1 MPTTKVR
8 LPDQRGS
15 PKPAGMSISPSDVVS
30 MGAGALKNMRSFIGR
45 GAKVGTPITFVC
57 GAIADLAS
65 TIAKFSFY
73 LLIIAVCTALLSGML
88 WFFRYRRRFLAA
100 AQDGVMQPEE
110 VIALGE
116 RNVWSVMFAF
126 SVIATVVM
134 GGFVIAEKY
143 AGDGDKGVLA
153 TVVPGM
159 DKVQEALFRVEKKV
173 AAVKEDTA
181 AIRKDTGALREDT
194 AKIAASVDEI
204 AKRFDSLAAT
214 GGIIPGAKTPEEHY
228 HNARVQE
235 LGGNFAAARKEYA
248 DYLAANLDVLD
259 PWQSYTAMLKAQEG
273 RAGAIETL
281 RYFGEKITPRTAS
294 HETALA
300 LLDEQRD
307 PRLAKLHALAAKYPD
322 YGPLP
327 FLLSEEFSDTKRG
340 EQSVAD
346 KRAEKEWL
354 EKFRAAHA
362 DGKFL
367 KYFLDKKE
375 AQKWLDSAEAR
386 RAKLAAMP
394 EKALENPVTLTMTQG
409 NAGWN
414 AAFVLLDYKVKEIF
428 CKVDGQGD
436 FQSTGH
442 LTIQNPQTGL
452 PMARLDL
459 PLPDIA
465 PGEHTIELKY
475 TDKNDQT
482 NGPYTLKFSTED
494 AKMAQAKMMLNT
506 TFASW
511 LMFRDYE
518 GRRLLYFTGL
528 LGYRPVLKE
537 IRYSLNSD
545 ALDRTFEFKLSEK
558 MYETGTDIF
567 VAVPNDTESAHVQ
580 ATFKDGTKSAVHKFV
595 PKP

>member
-1 MPTTKVR
+1 
-8 LPDQRGS
+8 
-15 PKPAGMSISPSDVVS
+15 
-30 MGAGALKNMRSFIGR
+30 MGTGALNNMRSFVER
-45 GAKVGTPITFVC
+45 GAKVGTPVTFVC

-73 LLIIAVCTALLSGML
+73 LAIFAAGTALLSGML
-88 WFFRYRRRFLAA
+88 WFFRYRRRFLLA
-100 AQDGVMQPEE
+100 AQDGVIQQEE

-134 GGFVIAEKY
+134 GGFVIAEKF

-159 DKVQEALFRVEKKV
+159 DKVQDALFRVEKKID
-173 AAVKEDTA
+173 AVKEDTA
-181 AIRKDTGALREDT
+181 AIRKDTGTMREDT

-204 AKRFDSLAAT
+204 AKRFDALAGT
-214 GGIIPGAKTPEEHY
+214 GGLIPGAKTPEQHY
-228 HNARVQE
+228 HNARVHE
-235 LGGNFAAARKEYA
+235 LGGNFTSARKEYA

-259 PWQSYTAMLKAQEG
+259 PWQSYTTMLKAQEG
-273 RAGAIETL
+273 RAGAVETV
-281 RYFGEKITPRTAS
+281 RYLGDKLAPRTAS
-294 HETALA
+294 YETALA
-300 LLDEQRD
+300 LLDDQRD
-307 PRLAKLHALAAKYPD
+307 SRLAKLRALAASHPD
-322 YGPLP
+322 YGPLA
-327 FLLSEEFSDTKRG
+327 FLLSEEFSDVKRG
-340 EQSVAD
+340 DQSIAD
-346 KRAEKEWL
+346 KRVEKEWL

-362 DGKFL
+362 EGKFL

-394 EKALENPVTLTMTQG
+394 EKALENPVSLTMMES
-409 NAGWN
+409 NSGWS
-414 AAFVLLDYKVKEIF
+414 ATLVFADYKVKEIF

-442 LTIQNPQTGL
+442 LPTQNPQTGL

-465 PGEHTIELKY
+465 PGEHIIEVKY

-482 NGPYTLKFSTED
+482 NGPYALKFSTVD
-494 AKMAQAKMMLNT
+494 ARLAQVKMMLNT
-506 TFASW
+506 TIGSW
-511 LMFRDYE
+511 LLFRDYE
-518 GRRLLYFTGL
+518 GKRLLYFTGL
-528 LGYRPVLKE
+528 MTYRPVLKE
-537 IRYSLNSD
+537 VRYSLNGD
-545 ALDRTFEFKLSEK
+545 ALDKTFAFKPSDKL
-558 MYETGTDIF
+558 YEAGDDLYL
-567 VAVPNDTESAHVQ
+567 AVPNDTVSAHVQ
-580 ATFKDGTKSAVHKFV
+580 VTYKDGTKSAVQKFL

>member
-1 MPTTKVR
+1 
-8 LPDQRGS
+8 
-15 PKPAGMSISPSDVVS
+15 MSISPSSVVS
-30 MGAGALKNMRSFIGR
+30 LGTGALKNMRAFVGR

-73 LLIIAVCTALLSGML
+73 LLIIALGTAMLSGML

-100 AQDGVMQPEE
+100 AADGVMQPEE
-110 VIALGE
+110 VMALGE

-126 SVIATVVM
+126 SVIASVVM

-159 DKVQEALFRVEKKV
+159 DKVQEALFRVEKKID
-173 AAVKEDTA
+173 AVKEDTA
-181 AIRKDTGALREDT
+181 AIRKDTGTLRDDT

-214 GGIIPGAKTPEEHY
+214 GGLIPGAKTPEEHY

-248 DYLAANLDVLD
+248 EYLAANLDVLD

-273 RAGAIETL
+273 RAGAIETV
-281 RYFGEKITPRTAS
+281 RYFGDKLTPRTAS
-294 HETALA
+294 YCTASYETALA
-300 LLDEQRD
+300 LLDDQRD
-307 PRLAKLHALAAKYPD
+307 SRLAKLQALAAKHAD
-322 YGPLP
+322 YGPLA

-340 EQSVAD
+340 EQSLAD

-354 EKFRAAHA
+354 EKFRTAHA

-394 EKALENPVTLTMTQG
+394 EKALENPVSLSMMQS
-409 NAGWN
+409 NSGWT
-414 AAFVLLDYKVKEIF
+414 ATFVLVDYKVKELF
-428 CKVDGQGD
+428 SKVDGQGD

-459 PLPDIA
+459 PLPNIA
-465 PGEHTIELKY
+465 MGEHTIEVKY

-494 AKMAQAKMMLNT
+494 AKLAQVKMMLNT
-506 TFASW
+506 TSASW
-511 LMFRDYE
+511 LQFRDFE
-518 GRRLLYFTGL
+518 GKRLLYFTGL
-528 LGYRPVLKE
+528 LAYRPVLKE
-537 IRYSLNSD
+537 IRYSLNGD
-545 ALDRTFEFKLSEK
+545 ALDKVFEFKPSEK
-558 MYETGTDIF
+558 MYEPGTDIF
-567 VAVPNDTESAHVQ
+567 VAVPNDTESAQVQ
-580 ATFKDGTKSAVHKFV
+580 VTFKDGTKSAVHKFL

>member
-1 MPTTKVR
+1 
-8 LPDQRGS
+8 
-15 PKPAGMSISPSDVVS
+15 
-30 MGAGALKNMRSFIGR
+30 MGAGALKNMRSFVGR
-45 GAKVGTPITFVC
+45 GAKVGTPVTFVC

-73 LLIIAVCTALLSGML
+73 LLIVAVGTALLSGML

-100 AQDGVMQPEE
+100 AHDGVMTPEE

-134 GGFVIAEKY
+134 GGFVIAEKV

-159 DKVQEALFRVEKKV
+159 DKVQEALFRVEKKID
-173 AAVKEDTA
+173 AVKEDTA
-181 AIRKDTGALREDT
+181 AIRKDTGTVRADT

-204 AKRFDSLAAT
+204 AKRFDSLAST
-214 GGIIPGAKTPEEHY
+214 GGLIPGAKTPEQHY

-235 LGGNFAAARKEYA
+235 LGGNFTAARKEYA

-259 PWQSYTAMLKAQEG
+259 PWQSYTAMLKVQEG
-273 RAGAIETL
+273 RAGAIETV
-281 RYFGEKITPRTAS
+281 RYFGDRLTPRTAS
-294 HETALA
+294 YETALA
-300 LLDEQRD
+300 LLDDQRD
-307 PRLAKLHALAAKYPD
+307 SRLAKLQALAAKHAD
-322 YGPLP
+322 YGPLA
-327 FLLSEEFSDTKRG
+327 FLLSEEFSDMKRG
-340 EQSVAD
+340 DQSIAD

-394 EKALENPVTLTMTQG
+394 EKALENPVSLSMMESSS
-409 NAGWN
+409 GWSAN
-414 AAFVLLDYKVKEIF
+414 LVFADYKVKEIF
-428 CKVDGQGD
+428 YKVDGKGD
-436 FQSTGH
+436 YQSTGH
-442 LTIQNPQTGL
+442 LPTQNPQTGL
-452 PMARLDL
+452 PMARVDI
-459 PLPDIA
+459 PLPNIA

-482 NGPYTLKFSTED
+482 NGPYTLKFSTAD
-494 AKMAQAKMMLNT
+494 AQMAQAKMMLNMT
-506 TFASW
+506 IGSW
-511 LMFRDYE
+511 LAFRDYE
-518 GRRLLYFTGL
+518 GKRLLYFTGL
-528 LGYRPVLKE
+528 MSYRPVLKE
-537 IRYSLNSD
+537 VRYSLNGE
-545 ALDRTFEFKLSEK
+545 ALDRIFAFKPSDK
-558 MYETGTDIF
+558 MYEVGDELYLT
-567 VAVPNDTESAHVQ
+567 VPKDTQSAHVQ
-580 ATFKDGTKSAVHKFV
+580 VTYKDGTKSAVQKFL